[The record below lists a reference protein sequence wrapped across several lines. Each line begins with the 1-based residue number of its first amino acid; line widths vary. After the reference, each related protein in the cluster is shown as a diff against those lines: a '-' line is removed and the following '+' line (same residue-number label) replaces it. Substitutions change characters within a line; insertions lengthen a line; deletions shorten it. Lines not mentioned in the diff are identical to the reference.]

1 LDVVLAEHAFLDGSE
16 VESTL
21 STPSTA
27 GANLILFVTVLIVAM
42 IFPIILEIIEGIP
55 VIILV
60 RSADTS
66 GTASLI
72 ICVHIHLFDWY
83 DFFSVLAL

>member
-1 LDVVLAEHAFLDGSE
+1 LNVVLAEHALLDGSK

-27 GANLILFVTVLIVAM
+27 GANLILFVSVLVVAM
-42 IFPIILEIIEGIP
+42 IFPVILEIIE
-55 VIILV
+55 VIAILILV

-72 ICVHIHLFDWY
+72 ICVHVHLFD
-83 DFFSVLAL
+83 